1 MEPKRLQSKAWSC
14 SDLVRAAATVVDMS
28 APPAQM
34 VLQKELQEAAEELQG
49 KTARTSG
56 DVAGLLLLF
65 HGSFVTSNCL
75 FFWVGT
81 QENEAALEGHVLGD
95 HAVSV
100 VRS

>member
-49 KTARTSG
+49 KTAKEPLAMLQ
-56 DVAGLLLLF
+56 DCCC
-65 HGSFVTSNCL
+65 SFTVHS
-75 FFWVGT
+75 
-81 QENEAALEGHVLGD
+81 
-95 HAVSV
+95 
-100 VRS
+100 